1 MKTTLFCYLFLCLF
15 IDNVLEI
22 SSEWSFQVEY
32 NVLEQ
37 KMITFLLIDD
47 YIIVCNF
54 VQYTKNHTHTFS
66 LETELFYSLLDITF
80 YEPSLALK

>member
-15 IDNVLEI
+15 IDNVLKI
-22 SSEWSFQVEY
+22 SSEWSFKVEY

-54 VQYTKNHTHTFS
+54 VQYTKNTGT
-66 LETELFYSLLDITF
+66 
-80 YEPSLALK
+80 

>member
-22 SSEWSFQVEY
+22 SSEWSFKVEY

-54 VQYTKNHTHTFS
+54 VQYTKNHT
-66 LETELFYSLLDITF
+66 L
-80 YEPSLALK
+80 

>member
-54 VQYTKNHTHTFS
+54 VQYTKNTGT
-66 LETELFYSLLDITF
+66 
-80 YEPSLALK
+80 

>member
-22 SSEWSFQVEY
+22 SSEWSFKVEY

-54 VQYTKNHTHTFS
+54 VQYTKNTGT
-66 LETELFYSLLDITF
+66 
-80 YEPSLALK
+80 

>member
-22 SSEWSFQVEY
+22 SSEWSFKVEY

-54 VQYTKNHTHTFS
+54 VQYTKNHTHIFIRNFKQNCFIVYWTLPFMNQ
-66 LETELFYSLLDITF
+66 
-80 YEPSLALK
+80 A

>member
-22 SSEWSFQVEY
+22 SSEWSFKVEY
-32 NVLEQ
+32 NLLEQ

-54 VQYTKNHTHTFS
+54 VQYTKKTHTQNCFIVYWT
-66 LETELFYSLLDITF
+66 LPFMNQ
-80 YEPSLALK
+80 A